1 MELISERTALSVALV
16 PQTITN
22 TNVTGLYH
30 NVRDFHRI
38 CMYLQVGAM
47 AASKTVTLEIF
58 QGIGR
63 TGASGAL
70 IAGASAVVAAN
81 VLVSKATI
89 TTNTVQAA
97 DYVEVNGLRFTA
109 HGSVTDVSIRQFSCA
124 TGNNE
129 TAAQLAICLNDPTY
143 GVGVPGLTASAASA
157 VVTLVSTEPGETL
170 ISTVT
175 SGATLVL
182 ATLEASAYVECE
194 NLDLTF
200 GDHVAAK
207 VTSTATGICSVTLL
221 REARTQPPA
230 QMVGA
235 ATAL

>member
-129 TAAQLAICLNDPTY
+129 TAAQLAICLNDPIY
-143 GVGVPGLTASAASA
+143 GVPGLTASAASA

-194 NLDLTF
+194 NLDLTAGF
-200 GDHVAAK
+200 GYVAAK